1 MQKSIDLYMT
11 PCYTINKL
19 RDNKYLTYYHIN
31 KPIKRKEV
39 IIMTTTNKTTNIK
52 EVIKEIKEYQAMQEE
67 LKKQINELKEE
78 AIEWLDENEIDEIL
92 TDEGKITYR
101 EVISKRFN
109 STQFK
114 KDFADIYD
122 EYTTQTSNMRFTCK

>member
-1 MQKSIDLYMT
+1 MA
-11 PCYTINKL
+11 
-19 RDNKYLTYYHIN
+19 
-31 KPIKRKEV
+31 
-39 IIMTTTNKTTNIK
+39 KTTNTTSIK
-52 EVIKEIKEYQAMQEE
+52 DVIKEIKEYQAMQDE
-67 LKKQINELKEE
+67 LKKQIDELKEE
-78 AIEWLDENEIDEIL
+78 AIEWLDENELDEIL

-109 STQFK
+109 STAFK

>member
-1 MQKSIDLYMT
+1 MSK
-11 PCYTINKL
+11 
-19 RDNKYLTYYHIN
+19 
-31 KPIKRKEV
+31 
-39 IIMTTTNKTTNIK
+39 TTNTTNIK
-52 EVIKEIKEYQAMQEE
+52 DVIKEIKEYQAMQDE

-78 AIEWLDENEIDEIL
+78 AIEWLDENELDEIL

-109 STQFK
+109 STAFK

-122 EYTTQTSNMRFTCK
+122 EYTTKTSNMRFTCK

>member
-1 MQKSIDLYMT
+1 MT
-11 PCYTINKL
+11 P
-19 RDNKYLTYYHIN
+19 
-31 KPIKRKEV
+31 
-39 IIMTTTNKTTNIK
+39 TTNTTN
-52 EVIKEIKEYQAMQEE
+52 IKEIKEYQAMQDE

-78 AIEWLDENEIDEIL
+78 AIEWLDENELDEIL

-109 STQFK
+109 STAFK

-122 EYTTQTSNMRFTCK
+122 EYTTKTSNMRFTCK

>member
-1 MQKSIDLYMT
+1 MSK
-11 PCYTINKL
+11 
-19 RDNKYLTYYHIN
+19 
-31 KPIKRKEV
+31 
-39 IIMTTTNKTTNIK
+39 TTNTTTNIK
-52 EVIKEIKEYQAMQEE
+52 DVIKEIKEYQAMQDE

-78 AIEWLDENEIDEIL
+78 AIEWLDENELDEIL
-92 TDEGKITYR
+92 TDEGKNR

-109 STQFK
+109 STAFK

>member
-1 MQKSIDLYMT
+1 MSK
-11 PCYTINKL
+11 
-19 RDNKYLTYYHIN
+19 
-31 KPIKRKEV
+31 
-39 IIMTTTNKTTNIK
+39 TTNTTTNIK
-52 EVIKEIKEYQAMQEE
+52 DVIKEIKEYQAMQDE

-78 AIEWLDENEIDEIL
+78 AIEWLDENELDEIL

-109 STQFK
+109 STAFK

-122 EYTTQTSNMRFTCK
+122 EYTTQTSHMRFTCK

>member
-1 MQKSIDLYMT
+1 MAK
-11 PCYTINKL
+11 
-19 RDNKYLTYYHIN
+19 
-31 KPIKRKEV
+31 
-39 IIMTTTNKTTNIK
+39 TTNKTTNIK
-52 EVIKEIKEYQAMQEE
+52 DVIKEIKEYQAMQDE

-78 AIEWLDENEIDEIL
+78 AIEWLDENELDEIL

-109 STQFK
+109 STAFK

>member
-1 MQKSIDLYMT
+1 MT
-11 PCYTINKL
+11 P
-19 RDNKYLTYYHIN
+19 
-31 KPIKRKEV
+31 
-39 IIMTTTNKTTNIK
+39 TTNTTNIK
-52 EVIKEIKEYQAMQEE
+52 DVIKEIKEYQAMQDE

-78 AIEWLDENEIDEIL
+78 AIEWLDENELDEIL

-109 STQFK
+109 STAFK

-122 EYTTQTSNMRFTCK
+122 EYTTKTSNMRFTCKEQH

>member
-1 MQKSIDLYMT
+1 MT
-11 PCYTINKL
+11 K
-19 RDNKYLTYYHIN
+19 
-31 KPIKRKEV
+31 
-39 IIMTTTNKTTNIK
+39 TTNTTNIK
-52 EVIKEIKEYQAMQEE
+52 EVIKEIKEYQAMQD
-67 LKKQINELKEE
+67 ELKEE
-78 AIEWLDENEIDEIL
+78 AIEWLDENELDEIL

-109 STQFK
+109 STAFK

>member
-1 MQKSIDLYMT
+1 MA
-11 PCYTINKL
+11 
-19 RDNKYLTYYHIN
+19 
-31 KPIKRKEV
+31 
-39 IIMTTTNKTTNIK
+39 KTTNTTS
-52 EVIKEIKEYQAMQEE
+52 IKEIKEYQAMQDE
-67 LKKQINELKEE
+67 LKKQIDELKEE
-78 AIEWLDENEIDEIL
+78 AIEWLDENELDEIL

-109 STQFK
+109 STAFK

>member
-1 MQKSIDLYMT
+1 MSK
-11 PCYTINKL
+11 
-19 RDNKYLTYYHIN
+19 
-31 KPIKRKEV
+31 
-39 IIMTTTNKTTNIK
+39 TTNTTTNIK
-52 EVIKEIKEYQAMQEE
+52 DVIKEIKEYKAMQDE

-78 AIEWLDENEIDEIL
+78 AIEWLDENELDEIL

-109 STQFK
+109 STAFK

>member
-1 MQKSIDLYMT
+1 MSK
-11 PCYTINKL
+11 
-19 RDNKYLTYYHIN
+19 
-31 KPIKRKEV
+31 
-39 IIMTTTNKTTNIK
+39 TTNTTTNIK
-52 EVIKEIKEYQAMQEE
+52 DVIKEIKEYQAMQDE
-67 LKKQINELKEE
+67 LNKQINELKEE
-78 AIEWLDENEIDEIL
+78 AIEWLDENELDEIL

-109 STQFK
+109 STAFK

>member
-1 MQKSIDLYMT
+1 MA
-11 PCYTINKL
+11 
-19 RDNKYLTYYHIN
+19 
-31 KPIKRKEV
+31 
-39 IIMTTTNKTTNIK
+39 KTTNTTSIK
-52 EVIKEIKEYQAMQEE
+52 DVIKEIKEYQAMQDE

-78 AIEWLDENEIDEIL
+78 AIEWLDENELDEIL

-109 STQFK
+109 STAFK

>member
-1 MQKSIDLYMT
+1 MA
-11 PCYTINKL
+11 
-19 RDNKYLTYYHIN
+19 
-31 KPIKRKEV
+31 
-39 IIMTTTNKTTNIK
+39 KTTNTKNIK
-52 EVIKEIKEYQAMQEE
+52 DVIKEIKEYQAMQDE

-78 AIEWLDENEIDEIL
+78 AIEWLDENELDEIL

-109 STQFK
+109 STAFK

-122 EYTTQTSNMRFTCK
+122 EYTTKTSNMRFTCK

>member
-1 MQKSIDLYMT
+1 MT
-11 PCYTINKL
+11 K
-19 RDNKYLTYYHIN
+19 
-31 KPIKRKEV
+31 
-39 IIMTTTNKTTNIK
+39 TTNKTTNIK
-52 EVIKEIKEYQAMQEE
+52 DVIKEIKEYQAMQDE

-78 AIEWLDENEIDEIL
+78 AIEWLDENELDEIL

-109 STQFK
+109 STAFK

-122 EYTTQTSNMRFTCK
+122 EYTTKTSNMRFTCK

>member
-1 MQKSIDLYMT
+1 MSK
-11 PCYTINKL
+11 
-19 RDNKYLTYYHIN
+19 
-31 KPIKRKEV
+31 
-39 IIMTTTNKTTNIK
+39 TTNKTTNIK
-52 EVIKEIKEYQAMQEE
+52 DVIKEIKEYQEMQDE

-78 AIEWLDENEIDEIL
+78 AIEWLDENELDEIL

>member
-1 MQKSIDLYMT
+1 MT
-11 PCYTINKL
+11 P
-19 RDNKYLTYYHIN
+19 
-31 KPIKRKEV
+31 
-39 IIMTTTNKTTNIK
+39 TTNTTNIK
-52 EVIKEIKEYQAMQEE
+52 DVIKEIKEYQAMQDE

-78 AIEWLDENEIDEIL
+78 AIEWLDENELDEIL

-109 STQFK
+109 STAFK